1 VREFLSQHH
10 IPFIEKNIRQDPQ
23 ARDELLQLTGK
34 LVVPAVEVDG
44 EWFFGYDPRRLKSLI
59 SHYRFA

>member
-1 VREFLSQHH
+1 VREFLSQHQ

-34 LVVPAVEVDG
+34 LVVPAFKVDE
-44 EWFFGYDPRRLKSLI
+44 EWLFGYDPQRLESLI
-59 SHYRFA
+59 SHHRFA

>member
-1 VREFLSQHH
+1 MREFLSQHQ

-23 ARDELLQLTGK
+23 ARDELLRLTGK
-34 LVVPAVEVDG
+34 LVVPAFEVDG
-44 EWFFGYDPRRLKSLI
+44 EWFFGYDPQRLESLI